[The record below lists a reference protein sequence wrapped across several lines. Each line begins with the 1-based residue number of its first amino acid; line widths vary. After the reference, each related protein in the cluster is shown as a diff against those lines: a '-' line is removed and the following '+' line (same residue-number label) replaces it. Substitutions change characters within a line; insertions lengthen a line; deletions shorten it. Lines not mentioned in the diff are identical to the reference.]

1 MVKIEGNW
9 LIVNNIYGWYINER
23 KRVCVFME
31 LWYYVVI
38 DFFVWIEDS
47 IIELFMNWKGWVIF
61 FLFGVL

>member
-9 LIVNNIYGWYINER
+9 LIVNNIYSWYINER

-47 IIELFMNWKGWVIF
+47 IIELFMNWKCWVYF
-61 FLFGVL
+61 FLFGIL

>member
-47 IIELFMNWKGWVIF
+47 IIELFMNWKCWVYF
-61 FLFGVL
+61 FLFGIL

>member
-9 LIVNNIYGWYINER
+9 LIVNNIYSWYINER

-38 DFFVWIEDS
+38 DFFVWIEES
-47 IIELFMNWKGWVIF
+47 IIELFMNWKCWVYF
-61 FLFGVL
+61 FLFGIL

>member
-47 IIELFMNWKGWVIF
+47 IIELFMNWKGLVYF
-61 FLFGVL
+61 FLFGFL

>member
-47 IIELFMNWKGWVIF
+47 IIELFMNWKDWVYF